1 MRTPRWSTLVCLVE
15 YTDLFCLFAGGNSF
29 SEGIFQNTPSRP
41 NRNRFGAARASLSK
55 LPNPHPLAVCPQ
67 PPPEFPIW
75 QTHLGL

>member
-1 MRTPRWSTLVCLVE
+1 MPELSSGEKEVCISQRHG
-15 YTDLFCLFAGGNSF
+15 GGNSF